1 MPVRG
6 LKASVCI
13 ATQKKRPY
21 LKHKSGWRE
30 TAWQRECVLELGVRA
45 KWIRCVYQRTLWHDK
60 LQQGWTRCPA
70 VVLLWLTQ
78 KHPHLCMHKIQICVW
93 KKCASANRYAKG
105 KKEEREPV
113 IMQDHI
119 HNNNTIDTQVSRIL
133 TFLIRSL
140 QHAQLPFGT
149 QHRAALGKVFTRK
162 LKWDI
167 SWAKWK
173 PETLLL
179 SDQMIKEAC
188 RALLRKCWFT

>member
-173 PETLLL
+173 PEMLLL
-179 SDQMIKEAC
+179 SD
-188 RALLRKCWFT
+188 